1 MNPRLVLD
9 PDLFCKHI
17 FFSMIIFIAVNI
29 SQLHYFSTDNADY
42 SGTTSRSRNEFPWND
57 RFFDIK

>member
-42 SGTTSRSRNEFPWND
+42 SGTTSRSRNEFP
-57 RFFDIK
+57 